1 MTAAS
6 AFLGE
11 KTILLSEC
19 AELSLGYS
27 FRGRIESAPA
37 GSHLIIQMRDL
48 TADQRVDMEHAIRGD
63 DQGFT
68 SMHYLESGDL
78 VFRARGTNTTAA
90 IVAEVPE
97 RTTLASPLI
106 RIRVKSDFLDPRFL
120 QWFINLPA
128 SQLFLASGSQGS
140 LVKMVSIE
148 HLARLEIVLPP
159 LEEQRRVVELAGI
172 CSREVFILRKLAE
185 LSEIRTRL
193 TLSEYVFGKNRSEH
207 DDEG

>member
-6 AFLGE
+6 AFLKK

-27 FRGRIESAPA
+27 FRGRIESTPA
-37 GSHLIIQMRDL
+37 GSYLVIQMRDL
-48 TADQRVDMEHAIRGD
+48 SADQRVDMEHAIRSD
-63 DQGFT
+63 DHGFT
-68 SMHYLESGDL
+68 STHYLESGDL
-78 VFRARGTNTTAA
+78 IFRARGTNTTAA
-90 IVAEVPE
+90 IVAEIPD
-97 RTTLASPLI
+97 RTALASPLI
-106 RIRVKSDFLDPRFL
+106 RIRAKRDFIDPRFL

-148 HLARLEIVLPP
+148 HLARLEIVL
-159 LEEQRRVVELAGI
+159 LSMEEQRRVVELADI
-172 CSREVFILRKLAE
+172 CSREAFILRKLAD

-193 TLSEYVFGKNRSEH
+193 MLSEFVFGKDRSEH
-207 DDEG
+207 DD